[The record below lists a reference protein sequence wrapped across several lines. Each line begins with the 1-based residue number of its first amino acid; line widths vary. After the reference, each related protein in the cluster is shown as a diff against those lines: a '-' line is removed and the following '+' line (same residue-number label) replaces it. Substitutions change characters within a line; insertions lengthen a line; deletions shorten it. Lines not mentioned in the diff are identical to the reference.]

1 MLKHKHRN
9 HEKCECDHHH
19 EHVECVTCSCGHDHH
34 HIHSESEQ
42 KKEIITIGISAFLFV
57 IAIIMQ
63 DIVKIPALILFVVS
77 YFLLGGNVLKE
88 ACKNVFRGHVLDENF
103 LMSIATIAAF
113 AIGDFAEAVGVMLF
127 FRIGEMFEGLAV
139 EKSKRQIME
148 AVDMRPETVQI
159 VHPHGNH
166 VIPAKEAKVG
176 DVLLVRVGDRI
187 PLDAVVVEGESRVDT
202 APVTGEPVP
211 VRVQEGDAVI
221 SGCINTSGIL
231 KICVK
236 NTLENSMV
244 TRILQ
249 SVEHAAANKPK
260 VDRFITRFARVYTPI
275 VVIVAVITA
284 ILPSLITGEWSKWIY
299 TAITFLVIS
308 CPCALVL
315 SVPLAF
321 FSGIGAASRRN
332 ILFKGGLAIE
342 TLQRVKTIIMDK
354 TGTITKG
361 TFEVQKCVPHGSY
374 SERDVLRMAA
384 ECEMHSTHPI
394 ANSVV
399 KKAKEEKLS
408 LHQPESTE
416 EIAGKGIRANTG
428 KAEILCGNRTLLE
441 MYGVEIS
448 QLEAQGY
455 GTEVFVAYD
464 GRLVGYIEIADVLKV
479 DSKEAIHHLK
489 RRGIK
494 TVMLTGDSKDS
505 AERIAKETGIEE
517 VHSQLL
523 PEDKLEHLKEVR
535 RKYGEVMFVG
545 DGINDAPVLA
555 GADIGA
561 AMGNGADAAI
571 EAADVVFMTQN
582 LTSGP
587 LAIQISRAA
596 VQAAKQN
603 VIFALTIKAL
613 VLILG
618 FFQYANMW
626 FAVFADSGVALIC
639 VLNSIRLLYRF
650 KKTK

>member
-1 MLKHKHRN
+1 MSEHKNHN
-9 HEKCECDHHH
+9 HEKCEC
-19 EHVECVTCSCGHDHH
+19 VGCSCGHDHH

-42 KKEIITIGISAFLFV
+42 KKEIVTIGISAFLFV

-63 DIVKIPALILFVVS
+63 DIVKIPAFILFVVS
-77 YFLLGGNVLKE
+77 YFLLGGSVLKE
-88 ACKNVFRGHVLDENF
+88 ACKNVFKGHVLDENF

-113 AIGDFAEAVGVMLF
+113 VIGDFAEAVGVMLF

-139 EKSKRQIME
+139 EKSKKQIME
-148 AVDMRPETVQI
+148 TVDMRPETVQI

-166 VIPAKEAKVG
+166 VIPAKDAKVG

-231 KICVK
+231 KISVK

-275 VVIVAVITA
+275 VVIAAVLTA
-284 ILPSLITGEWSKWIY
+284 LLPSLITGEWSKWIY

-361 TFEVQKCVPHGSY
+361 TFEVQKCVPYGSY
-374 SERDVLRMAA
+374 SERDILQMAA

-394 ANSVV
+394 ANSIVR
-399 KKAKEEKLS
+399 KAKEEKLS
-408 LHQPESTE
+408 LHQPESIE

-464 GRLVGYIEIADVLKV
+464 RELVGYIEIADVLKV
-479 DSKEAIHHLK
+479 DSKEAIHNLK
-489 RRGIK
+489 RRGIR

-505 AERIAKETGIEE
+505 AERIAREIGIEE

-535 RKYGEVMFVG
+535 LKYGEVMFVG

-555 GADIGA
+555 GADVGA

-571 EAADVVFMTQN
+571 EAADVVFMT
-582 LTSGP
+582 LS
-587 LAIQISRAA
+587 
-596 VQAAKQN
+596 VQAILEAMEIAKKTNRIAMQN
-603 VIFALTIKAL
+603 IVLALGIKAL
-613 VLILG
+613 VIIIGFLG
-618 FFQYANMW
+618 VANMW
-626 FAVFADSGVALIC
+626 MAVFADTGVAMLC
-639 VLNSIRLLYRF
+639 VLNSIRLLRR
-650 KKTK
+650 K